1 MNVWKT
7 GWAEC
12 FSLGKSWAKKHM
24 IATMGVASRLWSII
38 YAFYLS
44 IYRSIYRSIYF
55 MFFQAATFRKNHCL
69 TETVWID
76 VNLLLQLRCLACE
89 RQLFR
94 QGLLISWR
102 EITSW
107 SISKTSKAWEGRNK
121 VGTTDNNCSA
131 SLTESTSSFQILM
144 ISSKT
149 EMWNCRSGSLAD
161 TTNHSH
167 RTPPI
172 VVSLIT
178 HMDHCWNPCLPQK
191 RTYKMK
197 SQQAPAFVIMII
209 MMYTLPEIGDISE
222 NPSHHWFATVWRS
235 PQEKKTRV
243 PFRNLSS
250 HSFPMISRYTS
261 YTSRKI
267 SSKKSPI
274 SKWLVRAAEAS

>member
-1 MNVWKT
+1 
-7 GWAEC
+7 
-12 FSLGKSWAKKHM
+12 
-24 IATMGVASRLWSII
+24 
-38 YAFYLS
+38 
-44 IYRSIYRSIYF
+44 

-222 NPSHHWFATVWRS
+222 KPSHHWFATVWRS
-235 PQEKKTRV
+235 PQEKKLGYRSETYLPTV
-243 PFRNLSS
+243 FPWFPAIHHIHPGKSLVRNPPSPNDWSGQLKLRS
-250 HSFPMISRYTS
+250 
-261 YTSRKI
+261 TSRASPWLMTTSRILATLKG
-267 SSKKSPI
+267 SDGTGPKLQSARPQRHSK
-274 SKWLVRAAEAS
+274 

>member
-1 MNVWKT
+1 MQGKHVEPLDSSIGNDT
-7 GWAEC
+7 NEC
-12 FSLGKSWAKKHM
+12 LKDRLGGMFLFGQILSQEAHDRHHGSC
-24 IATMGVASRLWSII
+24 IAIVIHYICILFI
-38 YAFYLS
+38 YLS
-44 IYRSIYRSIYF
+44 IYRSIDRSIYF

-107 SISKTSKAWEGRNK
+107 SISKISKAWEGRNK

-167 RTPPI
+167 RTPP
-172 VVSLIT
+172 T
-178 HMDHCWNPCLPQK
+178 
-191 RTYKMK
+191 
-197 SQQAPAFVIMII
+197 
-209 MMYTLPEIGDISE
+209 
-222 NPSHHWFATVWRS
+222 
-235 PQEKKTRV
+235 
-243 PFRNLSS
+243 
-250 HSFPMISRYTS
+250 
-261 YTSRKI
+261 
-267 SSKKSPI
+267 
-274 SKWLVRAAEAS
+274 